1 LKIIADR
8 YASALLDV
16 AVAQGSTEKVKAN
29 LEEFAAEIVE
39 SSDLRNFLEN
49 PAVSRDAKRGVLAKL
64 LALIGASPIMGNFL
78 NVVVDHR
85 RAGVLPEISEAYTA
99 RLNERLGIAIA
110 SITSASE
117 LSAQEKSRLVHG
129 LEVTTGKKIEAQ
141 YAVDPALLGG
151 AVVRI
156 GSVIYDGSVKE
167 QLRRIE
173 AALAVE

>member
-1 LKIIADR
+1 MKAIADR

-16 AVAQGSTEKVKAN
+16 AQAQGSAEKVKAN
-29 LEEFAAEIVE
+29 LDEFAAEIVE
-39 SSDLRNFLEN
+39 SPDLQHFLEN
-49 PAVSRDAKRGVLAKL
+49 PAVLRDAKRAVLARL
-64 LALIGASPIMGNFL
+64 LALIGASPIMSNFL

-85 RAGVLPEISEAYTA
+85 RAGVLPEIAEAYTA
-99 RLNERLGIAIA
+99 RLNDRLGIAIA
-110 SITSASE
+110 SVTSSSE
-117 LSAQEKSRLVHG
+117 MSAQEKARLVQG